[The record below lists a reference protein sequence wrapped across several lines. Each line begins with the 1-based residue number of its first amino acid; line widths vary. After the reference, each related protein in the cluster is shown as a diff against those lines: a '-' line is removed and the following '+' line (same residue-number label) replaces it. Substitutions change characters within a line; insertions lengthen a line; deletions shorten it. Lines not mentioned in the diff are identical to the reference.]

1 MDIMGIMSV
10 ALLAACA
17 LIQASQPLDRSE
29 AGVSLAVPAD
39 SKGFSLVLSAGA
51 PRFEDPAEP
60 NAQGAFGVGF
70 DTYNPKETN
79 PFNAN
84 GNIYD
89 RPQREVSLHWNGV
102 ELANKLSLA
111 EIKSV
116 KPQDFKV
123 KLEKTLGGSLVT
135 VTVDKTNVY
144 DRYFVP
150 FLAPFAGAWTMVGA
164 EGTVKAKAGR
174 PIKAESSTKIK
185 VFDKE
190 LNDAGRHK
198 FSQVVTLPE
207 NVDKFGRVIGTL
219 TLGPTPK
226 GIDPWDRLASLAL
239 VDAFGQRIEL
249 VRCITPYRK
258 GWTWTT
264 DITHLLPKLKG
275 KNTFTW
281 ECETWGEGWL
291 ISFDLD
297 YFEGRLK
304 QRPFQV
310 MPLWQGTFEIGT
322 GKPLPQPTSV
332 TLPKVKKAE
341 VYTTVTGHG
350 MSPNTSNAAEFF
362 PLWRR
367 LGVNGKETQ
376 NTLWYEECYLNPCR
390 PQGGTWKYDRAG
402 WAPGSVPSPWVV
414 DVTKDI
420 KTSTTFTYTIQPY
433 VNKTPVD
440 GNPARHVIES
450 VLVLWK

>member
-1 MDIMGIMSV
+1 MGIMSA
-10 ALLAACA
+10 ALLASCA
-17 LIQASQPLDRSE
+17 LFQTPQTLDRAE
-29 AGVSLAVPAD
+29 VGVSLALPAD

-70 DTYNPKETN
+70 DTFNPKETN

-102 ELANKLSLA
+102 ELANRVSLA
-111 EIKSV
+111 EIKSA

-135 VTVDKTNVY
+135 VVVDKTPVY

-150 FLAPFAGAWTMVGA
+150 FVAPFAGAWTMTGA
-164 EGTVKAKAGR
+164 GGTVKAKAGKA
-174 PIKAESSTKIK
+174 IKPESSTKVS
-185 VFDKE
+185 VFSKE

-198 FSQVVTLPE
+198 FSQSVTLPE
-207 NVDKFGRVIGTL
+207 DVDKFGKVIGTL

-226 GIDPWDRLASLAL
+226 GLDPWDRLASLAL
-239 VDAFGQRIEL
+239 VDEAGRRFEL

-264 DITHLLPKLKG
+264 DITHLLPLLKG
-275 KNTFTW
+275 KKTFTW

-297 YFEGRLK
+297 YFEGKLK
-304 QRPFQV
+304 QRPFAV
-310 MPLWQGTFEIGT
+310 LPLWQGTYEIGT
-322 GKPLPQPTSV
+322 GKTPPQPV
-332 TLPKVKKAE
+332 TLDLPKVKRAE

-350 MSPNTSNAAEFF
+350 MHPNTDNAAEFF

-367 LGVNGKETQ
+367 LGANGKETQ
-376 NTLWYEECYLNPCR
+376 NLLWFEECYLNPCR

-402 WAPGSVPSPWVV
+402 WAPGSVPAPWVV
-414 DVTKDI
+414 DVTKEL
-420 KTSTTFTYTIQPY
+420 KPNSTFTYTIQPY

-450 VLVLWK
+450 VLVIWK